1 MPEVTPEFTQ
11 TRGQRHLSVHPPAS
25 ERNASLRDPAQ
36 GVKATVRMCG
46 HTYVLPGDRRYTRR
60 QTIHAATEARTRGR
74 NLI

>member
-25 ERNASLRDPAQ
+25 ERFSAGSRARCQSNR
-36 GVKATVRMCG
+36 
-46 HTYVLPGDRRYTRR
+46 TYVRTYIHSGKR